1 MTFALGA
8 LVLSASMGALSY
20 FTTRHFLVGER
31 ESTAVHDAVVNAIFV
46 SQNLAAQTTDI
57 VQILTTADKITPN
70 SNSHSLLEERGSVWY
85 ERTFS
90 VTQNE
95 IPASLRSLVLS
106 RGTPGSQT
114 YTFDGRTQIAVGIP
128 IKSVQGA
135 YFEIFDVSQLGH
147 TLRVL
152 ALALFGAGVVT
163 TVLGAALGRWAS
175 GRSLRPL
182 AGVSRAAVAISGGDL
197 GTRLVSAAGDPDLAA
212 LTSSFNRM
220 VDQLQERIEREARFT
235 SDVSHE
241 LRSPLTTLAASL
253 EVLEAQAG
261 SLSATGRRALEL
273 LSADVRRFQRMVG
286 DLLEIS
292 RSDSGAAEVS
302 LEEVDPGELVR
313 HAVAAAQRSLPPGA
327 PAPPVV
333 EVDPAV
339 AGTHLWVD
347 KRRFERVMS
356 NLLENASL
364 YGGGATAVR
373 VTPGRIDGGDGR
385 SVLVSVEDAGPGLA
399 PGERTK
405 VFERFYRGHTAF
417 QRGAGT
423 GTGLG
428 LALVAEHVRLHG
440 GHVWAEESESG
451 GAKFTIELPG
461 QLAETDDDH
470 ELAQGGA
477 AP

>member
-1 MTFALGA
+1 MFALGA
-8 LVLSASMGALSY
+8 LALSVSMAAASY

-31 ESTAVHDAVVNAIFV
+31 ESAIIHDAKTNA
-46 SQNLAAQTTDI
+46 TI
-57 VQILTTADKITPN
+57 VKQHLTADTLDELLTATDKGTTRD
-70 SNSHSLLEERGSVWY
+70 SHSFLERRGKWY
-85 ERTFS
+85 QASFS
-90 VTQNE
+90 VTQAA
-95 IPASLRSLVLS
+95 IPASLRRMTESGSAAVQTTSFDNTPQMTVGVPLS
-106 RGTPGSQT
+106 GHA
-114 YTFDGRTQIAVGIP
+114 F
-128 IKSVQGA
+128 
-135 YFEIFDVSQLGH
+135 YFEVFNVSDLEH

-163 TVLGAALGRWAS
+163 TVLGAAVGRWAS

-182 AGVSRAAVAISGGDL
+182 SGVSRAAVAIAGGEI
-197 GTRLVSAAGDPDLAA
+197 GTRLSPTAVDPDLAG

-253 EVLEAQAG
+253 EVLETQSG
-261 SLSATGRRALEL
+261 SLTPQGHRALEL

-292 RSDSGAAEVS
+292 RSDSGSAEVS
-302 LEEVDPGELVR
+302 LEEVDAGELVR
-313 HAVAAAQRSLPPGA
+313 RAVAAAHRSLPID
-327 PAPPVV
+327 APPPV
-333 EVDPAV
+333 EVDRAV
-339 AGTHLWVD
+339 DGTHLWVD

-356 NLLENASL
+356 NLIENASL

-373 VTPGRIDGGDGR
+373 VTLGNGNGVGDR
-385 SVLVSVEDAGPGLA
+385 SVRVSVEDAGPGL
-399 PGERTK
+399 PPTERAK
-405 VFERFYRGHTAF
+405 VFERFYRGHAAF

-440 GHVWAEESESG
+440 GRVWADEAEGG
-451 GAKFTIELPG
+451 GARFTIELPG
-461 QLAETDDDH
+461 QLAETDDD
-470 ELAQGGA
+470 EPAGQNGA
-477 AP
+477 R